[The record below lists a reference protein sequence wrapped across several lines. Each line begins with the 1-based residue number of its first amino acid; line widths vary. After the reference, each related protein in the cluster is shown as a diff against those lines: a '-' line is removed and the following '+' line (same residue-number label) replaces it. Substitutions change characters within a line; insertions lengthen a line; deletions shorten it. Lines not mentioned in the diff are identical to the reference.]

1 MNQLKV
7 IELLCML
14 MIIMQPILLVLELKM
29 FQKKLKSSQE
39 KKHVVTIIYRVEA
52 YDSIMCGHFCVEFI
66 AFMFKGIS
74 ANLFSPNNY
83 ENNDE
88 IMLKFFQ

>member
-1 MNQLKV
+1 
-7 IELLCML
+7 
-14 MIIMQPILLVLELKM
+14 
-29 FQKKLKSSQE
+29 
-39 KKHVVTIIYRVEA
+39 
-52 YDSIMCGHFCVEFI
+52 MCGQFCVEFI